1 MTRED
6 IIKWAREAGI
16 DEFGSLDERLIF
28 FAALV
33 AAAERKNYEH
43 TLALQQRSY
52 EREIEI
58 EVEAEREACAKL
70 VEHYRSDWDMAE
82 TIRARGKP

>member
-1 MTRED
+1 MNED

-33 AAAERKNYEH
+33 RAD
-43 TLALQQRSY
+43 
-52 EREIEI
+52 
-58 EVEAEREACAKL
+58 EREACAKVCEDAAKAATTVQQGPADDL
-70 VEHYRSDWDMAE
+70 ANIMLRHHALAHTNDADAIRERSQA
-82 TIRARGKP
+82 

>member
-1 MTRED
+1 MNED

-33 AAAERKNYEH
+33 RAD
-43 TLALQQRSY
+43 
-52 EREIEI
+52 
-58 EVEAEREACAKL
+58 EREACAK
-70 VEHYRSDWDMAE
+70 VMDNMAAQDNL
-82 TIRARGKP
+82 TNYYKVAALAIRERKS